1 MHMKALRVL
10 LLLVLALALTG
21 CKGKGIHD
29 ISVTSVRLISI
40 TPEGFNGVSAL
51 VEVGIHNPTIGFE
64 VTNLNGVAKFQ
75 GQEALSVHA
84 DQLMVPGHSDALYR
98 IPLQGS
104 IADGFNPLRLLRLLA
119 QDASYE
125 DVTFDVFARVAARG
139 GLGKNIEILDIPLSR
154 MLSKPQPENDE
165 ITTTE

>member
-1 MHMKALRVL
+1 MKRFTFL
-10 LLLVLALALTG
+10 LLLIPLLLLSG
-21 CKGKGIHD
+21 CKGKGIKD

-51 VEVGIHNPTIGFE
+51 IEVGIHNPTIGFE
-64 VTNLNGVAKFQ
+64 VTNLTGVAKFQ
-75 GQEALSVHA
+75 GQDALSVHA

-104 IADGFNPLRLLRLLA
+104 IADGFNPLRLLRLLSK
-119 QDASYE
+119 DGSYE
-125 DVTFDVFARVAARG
+125 DVTFDVYARVAARG
-139 GLGKNIEILDIPLSR
+139 GLGKNIEILDIPLSS

>member
-1 MHMKALRVL
+1 MKRLHIL
-10 LLLVLALALTG
+10 LLLIPLLLLAG
-21 CKGKGIHD
+21 CKGKGVKD
-29 ISVTSVRLISI
+29 ITVTSVRLISI

-75 GQEALSVHA
+75 GQEALKVHA
-84 DQLMVPGHSDALYR
+84 DQLMVSGHTDALYR

-104 IADGFNPLRLLRLLA
+104 IADGFNPLRLLRLLS
-119 QDASYE
+119 QDANYE
-125 DVTFDVFARVAARG
+125 EVTFDVFARVAARG
-139 GLGKNIEILDIPLSR
+139 GLGKNIEILDIPLSG
-154 MLSKPQPENDE
+154 MLNKPVIESDE

>member
-1 MHMKALRVL
+1 MKRLHIL
-10 LLLVLALALTG
+10 LLLLPLLLLAG
-21 CKGKGIHD
+21 CKGKGIKD

-51 VEVGIHNPTIGFE
+51 IEVGIHNPTIGFE

-75 GQEALSVHA
+75 GQEALQVHA

-98 IPLQGS
+98 IPLQGN

-119 QDASYE
+119 KDASYE
-125 DVTFDVFARVAARG
+125 DVTFDVHARVAARG
-139 GLGKNIEILDIPLSR
+139 GLGKNIEILDIPLSG
-154 MLSKPQPENDE
+154 MLNKSQTESNE
-165 ITTTE
+165 TTTTE